1 MPPPGWGADVAK
13 SVDAADLKSVS
24 RRECG
29 FKSRRPHPV
38 PARGAALLL
47 SIALAACDASSTEAL
62 GISVIGPRPGA
73 TGRDEPSTVLNRATA
88 QGLVRLDEAGVV
100 TPGLAER
107 WIVLDDGLTVIFRLA
122 DGNWADGRPVR
133 SADVGDALRR
143 ILARPGD
150 SSTVR
155 AAAAAVSKVNAV
167 IPSILEIKL
176 AAQRPDLLSL
186 LAQPEF
192 ALRVGGGSGPLRRGS
207 RDAAG
212 WRTLKP
218 PESDGED
225 AGRSLRLRGDAA
237 APALA
242 RYDANGVDV
251 VLGGRLED
259 LPLASAAA
267 PSALLID
274 PTEGLFGLR
283 IARREGLVADAEG
296 RHALAMALDRP
307 SLVAAFGAPGWGAA
321 ETLVPGPAPVPFDWS
336 GLGAAQRVQLARE
349 RVARW
354 RADHGGAEAEVGVAA
369 PAGVGGRLLLA
380 WLTRQWAAIGVR
392 LVEVG
397 AGDAQ
402 LDWIDAV
409 APSSDPA
416 ATLELIR
423 CGRPTPCDADATEA
437 LARLRDQPALAGW
450 RRAEREAEAALVADL
465 PVIPLA
471 RPLRWSVVRAGV
483 PNVVANPRAIH
494 PLTRMVP
501 AASPAAP

>member
-1 MPPPGWGADVAK
+1 MAK
-13 SVDAADLKSVS
+13 SVDAADLKSAS
-24 RRECG
+24 PRECG
-29 FKSRRPHPV
+29 FKSRRPHPL
-38 PARGAALLL
+38 RSAAWAVLASATL
-47 SIALAACDASSTEAL
+47 SACEASPPDALDVT
-62 GISVIGPRPGA
+62 VIGPRPTA
-73 TGRDEPSTVLNRATA
+73 AGRDAPSAVLNRATS

-107 WIVLDDGLTVIFRLA
+107 WIVLDDGLTVIVRLA
-122 DGNWADGRPVR
+122 GGDWADGRPVR
-133 SADVGDALRR
+133 SAEVRDALRR
-143 ILARPGD
+143 VLARPGE
-150 SSTVR
+150 SATVR
-155 AAAAAVSKVNAV
+155 AVAAAVSRVNAV

-176 AAQRPDLLSL
+176 AAQRPDLLAL

-192 ALRVGGGSGPLRRGS
+192 ALRLGGGSGPRRAAAP
-207 RDAAG
+207 DAAG
-212 WRTLKP
+212 WWALEP
-218 PESDGED
+218 PSPDSEEVEGDEVEER
-225 AGRSLRLRGDAA
+225 ALRLRGEAA
-237 APALA
+237 ATALA
-242 RYDANGVDV
+242 RYGANGADV
-251 VLGGRLED
+251 VLGGRLGD
-259 LPLASAAA
+259 LPLAASASDA
-267 PSALLID
+267 PLVD

-283 IARREGLVADAEG
+283 IARREGFVADAEG

-307 SLVAAFGAPGWGAA
+307 SLVATFGVVGWTPAA
-321 ETLVPGPAPVPFDWS
+321 TLVSGPSPVPFDWS
-336 GLGAAQRVQLARE
+336 AGNPAQRLRLARE

-354 RADHGGAEAEVGVAA
+354 RAGHGDIEAAVRVATA
-369 PAGVGGRLLLA
+369 DGPGGRLLLA

-423 CGRPTPCDADATEA
+423 CGRSTPCGDEATEA
-437 LARLRDQPALAGW
+437 LARLGGQPTLAGW

-471 RPLRWSVVRAGV
+471 RPLRWSVVRPGV
-483 PNVVANPRAIH
+483 PGVVANPRAIH

-501 AASPAAP
+501 TASPGP